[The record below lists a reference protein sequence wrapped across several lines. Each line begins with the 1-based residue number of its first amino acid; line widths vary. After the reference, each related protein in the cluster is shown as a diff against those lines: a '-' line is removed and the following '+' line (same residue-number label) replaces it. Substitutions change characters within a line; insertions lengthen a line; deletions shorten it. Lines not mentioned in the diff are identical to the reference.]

1 MPEPSHADL
10 ELMLGC
16 AAELAAYAGDITA
29 AYTAAYTAAES
40 ALGGW
45 TGQSRAALIESAGR
59 WATAAADLSA
69 RLEGYADALR
79 TGAHRLIAADVT
91 GAQALAHLRR

>member
-16 AAELAAYAGDITA
+16 AAELTAHAGDITT
-29 AYTAAYTAAES
+29 AYTAAFTAAES

-45 TGQSRAALIESAGR
+45 TGRSRAALIESAGR

-69 RLEGYADALR
+69 RLEGHADALR
-79 TGAHRLIAADVT
+79 TGAHRLLTADAT
-91 GAQALAHLRR
+91 GAQGFARLRR